1 MNNGTAAP
9 ARIVLPDLYAK
20 QEQALYPAARFS
32 LIEGSTKSGKTAGCM
47 IWQLSQMLLRRPGSV
62 HWWVAPVY
70 GQARIAFRR
79 AAKDFRE
86 LIATANH
93 SEMRIVLREEYGGS
107 TWSFR
112 SGENPDSLFGE
123 EVESAV
129 IDEASRMREEA
140 WHAVRSTLSTTRG
153 PARVIGNVKGRSNW
167 FYKLARRAE
176 AGEPGYHYEM
186 LTAQDA
192 VDGGVL
198 DPEELEQARRDLP
211 PEVYR
216 ELYFCE
222 PSDDAHNP
230 FGLDRLDAAW
240 GVTSPGQPVVW
251 GLDVARKKDWMV
263 LVGLDAVGNVVRM
276 DRWQGGDWQSSHD
289 RVFGIVGTHTPL
301 LIDSTGVGDAYAE
314 ELERRRM
321 NVTRFVFTA
330 SSKQE
335 LMQELRTAFA
345 YERIHHEEQVL
356 RHELEAFE
364 YKQRPSGG
372 VSYSAP
378 SGMHDDAVCALA
390 LAWLHGQRLGLVHR
404 ATYHGG
410 AQAVGVQTSRQ
421 RARFR

>member
-1 MNNGTAAP
+1 MTSTPSHIDLP
-9 ARIVLPDLYAK
+9 AMYPK
-20 QEQALYPAARFS
+20 QHDALMRGARFT

-47 IWQLSQMLLRRPGSV
+47 IWQLVQILRCEASASV

-70 GQARIAFRR
+70 LQAKIAFRR
-79 AAKDFRE
+79 AQRDFE
-86 LIATANH
+86 PLIADVNKSDLCITMCNGA
-93 SEMRIVLREEYGGS
+93 M
-107 TWSFR
+107 WFFK
-112 SGENPDSLFGE
+112 SGDNPDSLYGE
-123 EVESAV
+123 ECSSIV
-129 IDEASRMREEA
+129 IDEASRLSEDVFTA
-140 WHAVRSTLSTTRG
+140 CRSTLTTTRG
-153 PARVIGNVKGRSNW
+153 PLRAIGNVKGRRNW
-167 FYKLARRAE
+167 FYLACRRAE
-176 AGEPGYHYEM
+176 AGAQNYSYAK

-192 VDGGVL
+192 VDGGAMQQDEL
-198 DPEELEQARRDLP
+198 DQAERDLP
-211 PEVYR
+211 EHVFR

-240 GVTSPGQPVVW
+240 GLQTPGAPVVW

-263 LVGLDAVGNVVRM
+263 LIGLDAIGNVVAM

-289 RVFGIVGTHTPL
+289 RVLERVGTHAPL
-301 LIDSTGVGDAYAE
+301 LVDSTGVGDAFAE

-345 YERIHHEEQVL
+345 YERIHHEESVL
-356 RHELEAFE
+356 KHELEAFE
-364 YKQRPSGG
+364 YKTRPSGG

-378 SGMHDDAVCALA
+378 TGMHDDAVCALA

-410 AQAVGVQTSRQ
+410 AQAIGAQTTRQ